1 MSRVAVR
8 PSNSDDIEKILPAIL
23 AAGKLAVG
31 ALGRG
36 AVQAAGKTALGQGIT
51 AARGATGVMG
61 KLKAG
66 AKAFG
71 QAKVKDATKGE
82 DGETDGAAVAAKL
95 AQQTM
100 ANQAQARQNRL
111 QNQKEHNMQ
120 MADRAKQNSQI
131 AAGEPMDMSWRL
143 LKDWS
148 WSHEL
153 SPRARRAIVE
163 RARKA
168 KKKQQYSHIHPV
180 PSRHHDDQFAER
192 YHPHQK
198 MPQDAIGLEPHEIA
212 GAMADLFLEN
222 HPELRQALE
231 EELPHP
237 ADPNQTNTPGMVFHA
252 LTTDNPKISDNTSW
266 NTYSPVIAKPN
277 MFAKPMVHT
286 AVNSPISQA
295 SNRHTIRVS
304 TVQDYPHSH
313 ARHNEILPSKFNL
326 VDPLSGLPVSRGEAE
341 KLRQDYRIRQ
351 LGGSEEKWRDKIST
365 VEDERQNK
373 VEQDVISRLATEASN
388 IQQRDA
394 KQAKQF
400 EAQQAREQRLAAKEQ
415 GELKVEA
422 GPMPGI
428 YYVTDPAFGLREE
441 MIMQGN
447 PNVGQGYD
455 YYHNHYQNQQT
466 VQTGEPM
473 DLAWRLLKR
482 EIHPGSIAAY
492 RQMVEDLGDDMPV
505 EQRIAQLL
513 GEGKYLNHPKQFEL
527 HPARPTKQYDY
538 HGNVENLEDVPILNE
553 KLEPFKI
560 TDDGY
565 PEHRNLSIYDKH
577 NLSPKRV
584 TYTPEILEREEL
596 PTFAGIPFNE
606 ETGFTRSE
614 PMDLAMRML
623 KQMSDEEMQEWAYE
637 NLRNQGI
644 TIPDEREEEV
654 VPKPEIPTLYY

>member
-8 PSNSDDIEKILPAIL
+8 PSNGDDIEKIVPALL
-23 AAGKLAVG
+23 AGAK
-31 ALGRG
+31 ALGGAALRG
-36 AVQAAGKTALGQGIT
+36 AANVAGKTALGQGFT
-51 AARGATGVMG
+51 AARGGTGIMG
-61 KLKAG
+61 KLKEG

-71 QAKVKDATKGE
+71 EAKAKDIAGAGGE
-82 DGETDGAAVAAKL
+82 DGEVDGMAVTAKL
-95 AQQTM
+95 AQQSM
-100 ANQAQARQNRL
+100 ANQAQARQDRL

-180 PSRHHDDQFAER
+180 PSQHHDDQFAER

-326 VDPLSGLPVSRGEAE
+326 VNPLSGLPVSRGEAE

-388 IQQRDA
+388 IQQKDA
-394 KQAKQF
+394 KHAEQF

-455 YYHNHYQNQQT
+455 YYHNYYQNQQT

-473 DLAWRLLKR
+473 DLAW
-482 EIHPGSIAAY
+482 
-492 RQMVEDLGDDMPV
+492 
-505 EQRIAQLL
+505 
-513 GEGKYLNHPKQFEL
+513 
-527 HPARPTKQYDY
+527 
-538 HGNVENLEDVPILNE
+538 
-553 KLEPFKI
+553 
-560 TDDGY
+560 
-565 PEHRNLSIYDKH
+565 
-577 NLSPKRV
+577 
-584 TYTPEILEREEL
+584 
-596 PTFAGIPFNE
+596 
-606 ETGFTRSE
+606 
-614 PMDLAMRML
+614 RML